1 MELERDGRASVELE
15 RYGRASGWE
24 GFGRSH
30 SPEFLEQKCS
40 KIIFF

>member
-24 GFGRSH
+24 GFGRVRAG
-30 SPEFLEQKCS
+30 
-40 KIIFF
+40 